1 MLSNM
6 GQLPSV
12 SSSSAR
18 KAFHGAVN
26 LASITLILVLG
37 PAAILAKATPW
48 CLSLWLESR
57 PLVAPRDLLRAV

>member
-1 MLSNM
+1 MPSNM
-6 GQLPSV
+6 GQLLSV

-48 CLSLWLESR
+48 CLSS
-57 PLVAPRDLLRAV
+57 